1 MIIIIDK
8 KTGKVK
14 GELKMKC
21 GTFQKLKQFARHN
34 PDKLEHI
41 TEPELEQWLCR
52 YKEVA
57 EDVVNDNGSPY
68 RMLDGILCI

>member
-1 MIIIIDK
+1 
-8 KTGKVK
+8 
-14 GELKMKC
+14 MKC

-34 PDKLEHI
+34 PDKLE
-41 TEPELEQWLCR
+41 QWLCR

-57 EDVVNDNGSPY
+57 EDVVNNNGSPY